1 MIKVDPG
8 AQQTD
13 AFQECRNLLLSKR
26 AHADAIPGL
35 EILANDVRCTHAAAI
50 AQIDKDQLF
59 YLRSR
64 GLGEPVA
71 TRLVI
76 EGFMQELVE
85 RFEEGPLREAMSRR
99 ARAAA
104 QPDPGLA
111 RGRATRRRYAR
122 RFFSREPQTAIE
134 HQWPER
140 FLEWS

>member
-8 AQQTD
+8 AQRTD

-50 AQIDKDQLF
+50 AQIDREQLF

-64 GLGEPVA
+64 GLPEASA

-76 EGFMQELVE
+76 EGFMAELVE
-85 RFEEGPLREAMSRR
+85 RFKEGAIRDAMAGALERR
-99 ARAAA
+99 
-104 QPDPGLA
+104 LA
-111 RGRATRRRYAR
+111 R
-122 RFFSREPQTAIE
+122 
-134 HQWPER
+134 
-140 FLEWS
+140 LLD

>member
-71 TRLVI
+71 QRLVI
-76 EGFMQELVE
+76 EGFMAELVE
-85 RFEEGPLREAMSRR
+85 RFEEGPIREALAGALERRLSRVL
-99 ARAAA
+99 
-104 QPDPGLA
+104 DS
-111 RGRATRRRYAR
+111 TRRRYAR
-122 RFFSREPQTAIE
+122 RFFSRVPQPVVE
-134 HQWPER
+134 HQWLDWFFER
-140 FLEWS
+140 S